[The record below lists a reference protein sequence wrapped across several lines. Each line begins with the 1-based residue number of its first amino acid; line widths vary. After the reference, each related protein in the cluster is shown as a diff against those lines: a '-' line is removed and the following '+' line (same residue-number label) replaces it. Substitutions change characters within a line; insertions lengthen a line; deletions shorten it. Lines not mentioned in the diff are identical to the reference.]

1 MKYMLDIVL
10 VIGLLVLGNMWNK
23 ERQNNLAQSDQIDK
37 LNANVAQLQLDLG
50 KAKDTGDQSAADLQ
64 TAKAQIEQISKDLQ
78 DKADA
83 LSAKTAEADELR
95 NTLAAA
101 VARVKELEGY
111 KAKAIVAEMPKAI
124 PAPAPAP

>member
-50 KAKDTGDQSAADLQ
+50 KAEDTGDKSTADLQ
-64 TAKAQIEQISKDLQ
+64 AAKTQIEQISKDLQ

-83 LSAKTAEADELR
+83 LSAKTAETDELR
-95 NTLAAA
+95 TTLAAA

-124 PAPAPAP
+124 PAPAPVP